1 MIQRI
6 QSVYFLLTSA
16 ASIIFL
22 SGDFLSFFNE
32 SGSEVFLDYRGVWM
46 QVSGGAPVL
55 LGNQAVIPVICLLL
69 AILPI
74 AAIFLYKNRKL
85 QFKAAVVS
93 VVFSAGLTAIV
104 AWYAYKTGNDHQA
117 TLSPGFRMFL
127 PLVMLVFSTLASVAI
142 RKDENLVRSYDRLR

>member
-93 VVFSAGLTAIV
+93 VVKKGRPVPPPKITTLFFEKCESALARIYGSATSGIV
-104 AWYAYKTGNDHQA
+104 NEDI
-117 TLSPGFRMFL
+117 
-127 PLVMLVFSTLASVAI
+127 TLASI
-142 RKDENLVRSYDRLR
+142 SL